1 MVKMMPGSMGYG
13 NEIWITSKGQTYL
26 KRLDKRASTKR
37 QMSDDAYW
45 DLQVLSLLWET
56 SQDSPEN
63 RSDIEAED
71 RSGQFS
77 RNPSYVHE
85 QAILRLSNRGYV
97 ELA

>member
-1 MVKMMPGSMGYG
+1 MGYG

>member
-1 MVKMMPGSMGYG
+1 MGYG

-56 SQDSPEN
+56 SEDSPEIL
-63 RSDIEAED
+63 SDILSED
-71 RSGQFS
+71 SSGQFIRYS
-77 RNPSYVHE
+77 SNVHRSGIKRP
-85 QAILRLSNRGYV
+85 AKDGYID
-97 ELA
+97 LA

>member
-1 MVKMMPGSMGYG
+1 MSYG
-13 NEIWITSKGQTYL
+13 NEIWITPRGQAYL
-26 KRLDKRASTKR
+26 QRLDKRASTKR

-56 SQDSPEN
+56 SEDSPEN

-77 RNPSYVHE
+77 RKSSYVHE
-85 QAILRLSNRGYV
+85 QAILRLSSRGHV